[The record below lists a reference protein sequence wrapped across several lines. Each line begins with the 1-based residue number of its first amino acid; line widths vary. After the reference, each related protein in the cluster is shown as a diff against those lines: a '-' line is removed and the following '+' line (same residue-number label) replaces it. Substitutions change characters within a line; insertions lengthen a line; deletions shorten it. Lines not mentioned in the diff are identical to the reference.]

1 MQPGNPDPN
10 PNTNLNPNTKPNPNP
25 TPTPTPNQG
34 RATPL
39 HCAAEGGSVAAVRLL
54 LTHAGG
60 GVHEGGGV
68 HAAARCDLSC
78 NLLDLSCT
86 LLDAAGCT
94 PLDVAI
100 AQGHTEAAAAIG
112 AEGGE
117 GAATIAAR
125 AAAATAAADGPGAL
139 PASLRA
145 TGLRLYWGAR
155 LLRGALWAGAELLC
169 AWAAWLL
176 WLGRAPRAY
185 RRMRLGET
193 EAG

>member
-1 MQPGNPDPN
+1 MEARVSLLHLAAAAGEAAVLALLLPLLPPSQITDQCNPR
-10 PNTNLNPNTKPNPNP
+10 
-25 TPTPTPNQG
+25 

-60 GVHEGGGV
+60 VR
-68 HAAARCDLSC
+68 AAASCELCC
-78 NLLDLSCT
+78 NLLDV
-86 LLDAAGCT
+86 AGCT

-117 GAATIAAR
+117 GAATIATR
-125 AAAATAAADGPGAL
+125 ATAAAAAAAAAAGGQSAL

-145 TGLRLYWGAR
+145 TGLRLYLGAR
-155 LLRGALWAGAELLC
+155 LLRGALWAGVELLC
-169 AWAAWLL
+169 AWAEWLL

-185 RRMRLGET
+185 RRMRLGEA
-193 EAG
+193 EADQGA